1 MLGEDGVGDLDEIG
15 EFGLG
20 TAVREAKPV
29 SKIELSKAKEAEIAT
44 MQQWEEYAEV
54 DHDKLQEEEEASML
68 ARMRRN
74 KASSSE
80 KRPPTNRQ
88 AAFIEFKG

>member
-1 MLGEDGVGDLDEIG
+1 MEDGVGDLDEIG

-29 SKIELSKAKEAEIAT
+29 ARIELSKAKEAEIAQ
-44 MQQWEEYAEV
+44 MEQWEEYVEV
-54 DHDKLQEEEEASML
+54 DHDKEQDAEEASML

-74 KASSSE
+74 KASLAD
-80 KRPPTNRQ
+80 KRAPCDR
-88 AAFIEFKG
+88 

>member
-1 MLGEDGVGDLDEIG
+1 MEDGVGDLDEIG

-29 SKIELSKAKEAEIAT
+29 ARIELSKAKEAEIAA
-44 MQQWEEYAEV
+44 MENWEEYAEI
-54 DHDKLQEEEEASML
+54 DYDKEQESEEASML

-74 KASSSE
+74 KASLAD
-80 KRPPTNRQ
+80 KRPPCDR
-88 AAFIEFKG
+88 